1 MERREPGA
9 HQLRGQRGDLQ
20 RPDAPDDHHPA
31 PDHPAAIDIG
41 KYWIPNNQWGAG
53 TGSGSQC
60 IWTSWQFSV
69 TQNGTVN
76 QNVAYDCWLHPMA
89 SPGSADQPTDELM
102 IWLYRSNAS
111 PAGSRQGTVTIGGT
125 TWEIWRGYVG
135 TWNVYS
141 YVRTSNTTNA
151 NLNIRDFT
159 NDLVAR
165 GWMSSSKYLT
175 SVQAGPEI
183 FTGNGQ
189 VTTSSYSVTIN

>member
-1 MERREPGA
+1 
-9 HQLRGQRGDLQ
+9 
-20 RPDAPDDHHPA
+20 
-31 PDHPAAIDIG
+31 
-41 KYWIPNNQWGAG
+41 
-53 TGSGSQC
+53 
-60 IWTSWQFSV
+60 
-69 TQNGTVN
+69 
-76 QNVAYDCWLHPMA
+76 
-89 SPGSADQPTDELM
+89 M

-111 PAGSRQGTVTIGGT
+111 PAGCRQGTVTIAGT

-159 NDLVAR
+159 NDLVSR

-183 FTGNGQ
+183 FHRKRPGHHQRLLGHHQLTRPADRGGRSDTPPPARPPRNAP
-189 VTTSSYSVTIN
+189 